1 MIYEGEEKLKKQ
13 DETGF
18 PKGVSKIC
26 DNVYFALGYGGS
38 TCTLVVGESSCVL
51 VDTLNGTGPAREAM
65 DEFLKI
71 TDKPVGTIIYT
82 HYFHFDHT
90 SGASVF
96 AGSGTRIIGRRP
108 TYPQDGRTGMIK
120 DVCAVRGARQF
131 GVGLTPEEIICVGI
145 GPRNEINSQ
154 KGSLPCTE
162 FFEDETLELDLDGIR
177 VRLTAAPGETDD
189 HIFVWFPQH
198 PVLCC
203 GDNYYESWPNLYA
216 VRGGQYR
223 DVNGWVESL
232 DKMWELKAE
241 YLLPG
246 HTRAVI
252 GRDKVEYT
260 LKAYRDA
267 LEYVLTQTLQGMN
280 EGKTP
285 EELVECVK
293 LPEELRDLPFLQE
306 YYGTVEWSVRSIF
319 SGYLGWF
326 DGNPTKL
333 GHMDVKDRAEKT
345 IAMMGGADRIL
356 SEAGEALKRGEAQ
369 WAAELCD
376 ILIDSGQ
383 KASAGAKALKAEALT
398 ELGRRQTSANGRHY
412 YLACAGLLQG
422 KTAQKLARAIID
434 VNKK

>member
-1 MIYEGEEKLKKQ
+1 M
-13 DETGF
+13 
-18 PKGVSKIC
+18 
-26 DNVYFALGYGGS
+26 
-38 TCTLVVGESSCVL
+38 
-51 VDTLNGTGPAREAM
+51 
-65 DEFLKI
+65 
-71 TDKPVGTIIYT
+71 
-82 HYFHFDHT
+82 
-90 SGASVF
+90 
-96 AGSGTRIIGRRP
+96 
-108 TYPQDGRTGMIK
+108 
-120 DVCAVRGARQF
+120 
-131 GVGLTPEEIICVGI
+131 GLTPEEIICVGI

-198 PVLCC
+198 QVLCC

-232 DKMWELKAE
+232 DKMRELKAE

-369 WAAELCD
+369 WAAELCG

>member
-1 MIYEGEEKLKKQ
+1 MTYVGEEKLKKQ
-13 DETGF
+13 AETGF
-18 PKGVSKIC
+18 PKGVTEIC

-38 TCTLVVGESSCVL
+38 TCTLVVGENSCVL
-51 VDTLNGTGPAREAM
+51 VDTLNGIGPAKEALE
-65 DEFLKI
+65 EFRKI
-71 TDKPVGTIIYT
+71 TDKPIRTIIYT

-96 AGSGTRIIGRRP
+96 AGPDTRIIGRRP
-108 TYPQDGRTGMIK
+108 TYPQYGKTGMIK
-120 DVCAVRGARQF
+120 DICAARGAKQF
-131 GVGLTPEEIICVGI
+131 GVGLTPEETICVGI

-162 FFEDETLELDLDGIR
+162 FFEDEVLELDLDGIK

-189 HIFVWFPQH
+189 QIFVWFPQH
-198 PVLCC
+198 QVLCC

-216 VRGGQYR
+216 IRGGQYR
-223 DVNGWVESL
+223 DINGWVESL
-232 DKMWELKAE
+232 DKMRELGAE

-267 LEYVLTQTLQGMN
+267 LDYVLTKTLEGMN

-293 LPEELRDLPFLQE
+293 LPDELKDLPFLQE

-319 SGYLGWF
+319 TGYLGWF
-326 DGNPTKL
+326 DGNPTRL
-333 GHMDVKDRAEKT
+333 GHMNVTDRAEKT
-345 IAMMGGADRIL
+345 IAMMGGTDKIL
-356 SEAGEALKRGEAQ
+356 AEAREALGRGEAQ
-369 WAAELCD
+369 WTAELCD
-376 ILIDSGQ
+376 IVIDSGREATAQ
-383 KASAGAKALKAEALT
+383 AKLLKAEALI

-412 YLACAGLLQG
+412 YLASAAMLQG
-422 KTAQKLARAIID
+422 KAEHKLAGAMID
-434 VNKK
+434 VDKK